1 MEKKAKDEKKNGE
14 ISLSQDDQEKI
25 ENWKKEQENFKN
37 NLSYKDAPL
46 VHDIMYIGGLNI
58 SYDYK
63 DKNVGI
69 SGLIVLD
76 YKTLEKVYEDYNLIK
91 IDEPYIPSFLSF
103 IELSHY
109 AKLIEDLKT
118 NAPHFIPQI
127 FLLNRTGI
135 LHPEGFGIAC
145 HLGVLKDIAIIG
157 CTKTVF
163 NVDGITKEQVKEM
176 AKEELKKKGDYFK
189 LIGFSGNHWGYALK
203 YYNNEDKPLI
213 ISIGNKIS
221 NETSLKIVKKRCKIS
236 IPEPIRLVDLLI
248 KRLIIARNKY
258 GRNNNHN
265 ILIWNLKKKNICIA
279 I

>member
-14 ISLSQDDQEKI
+14 ISLSQDAQEKI
-25 ENWKKEQENFKN
+25 ENWKKEQESFKN
-37 NLSYKDAPL
+37 NLSYKNAPF

-91 IDEPYIPSFLSF
+91 IDEQYIP
-103 IELSHY
+103 SHY

-127 FLLNRTGI
+127 FLLNRTGM

-163 NVDGITKEQVKEM
+163 NVDGITKKQVKEM

-203 YYNNEDKPLI
+203 YSNNEDNPLI

-221 NETSLKIVKKRCKIS
+221 NETSLKIVKKMCKIS

-248 KRLIIARNKY
+248 KRFIIAIEINMEE
-258 GRNNNHN
+258 
-265 ILIWNLKKKNICIA
+265 IIII
-279 I
+279 IF